1 LLLVSIFFV
10 FVGCGA
16 PPIELPDV
24 PVGAE
29 SDSSYFFVFLNTN
42 PNRPQISEDSAM
54 VLQQLHMDNIGL
66 LYEQGKLDV
75 AGPFAG
81 GGGIF
86 VLKAPD
92 STEARAYLEGDA
104 AIRAG
109 RFNIELLPFDIT
121 AGAICKVEADAE
133 MVQYGFLRFREVI
146 VDALADNP
154 DQRESML
161 NSGELLF
168 SGWFGNS
175 NAGIMIVRS
184 TSDSLLQRIASAHP
198 GISNGHLKAEIRQLW
213 VGQGVFCE

>member
-1 LLLVSIFFV
+1 
-10 FVGCGA
+10 
-16 PPIELPDV
+16 
-24 PVGAE
+24 
-29 SDSSYFFVFLNTN
+29 
-42 PNRPQISEDSAM
+42 M

-92 STEARAYLEGDA
+92 STEARAYLEEDA

-121 AGAICKVEADAE
+121 AGAICKVESDAE

-184 TSDSLLQRIASAHP
+184 TADSLLQRIASAHP